1 MSVNWIMDEAMKVLE
16 LIQRKFESDGV
27 CDNENLI
34 QRLRELKSIF
44 SVEEEVQ
51 ELMKNTSES

>member
-16 LIQRKFESDGV
+16 LVQRKFESDGV
-27 CDNENLI
+27 CDDENLI

>member
-51 ELMKNTSES
+51 ELIKNTSES